1 MANRASTGETDGRKR
16 PKRDR
21 SLYGLEYHGVAGSSE
36 DCQQAVMRL
45 LQFGT
50 PLARARII
58 SSGNTHCLLL
68 TNAIGGHV
76 AVKSGFTSG
85 YGGRGPT
92 CFSVTLQFLHSH
104 GVEIDE
110 LVADAS
116 LLDRLDHSALTIAD
130 VENITTAHAVRP
142 GRWFEYILD
151 RHEEQGRNGTLWQ
164 EFPPVVPF
172 SIIDH
177 RIMDLARNFWEDPDS
192 NLLRGYRRL
201 EDLVRERTDLNESS
215 TKLFSRVFI
224 GKDAVLTWT
233 VADESE
239 RIGRANLFVGTFM
252 AYRNPRAHQEN
263 PKTEL
268 LAEFLLLNH
277 LYQLEREAV
286 NAEPRATASQPS
298 KAEAK

>member
-1 MANRASTGETDGRKR
+1 MASRAKNGETDGRKR
-16 PKRDR
+16 PQRRGR
-21 SLYGLEYHGVAGSSE
+21 SLCGLEYHGVAGSSE

-68 TNAIGGHV
+68 TNTIGDHI
-76 AVKSGFTSG
+76 AVKSGFASG
-85 YGGRGPT
+85 YGGRGPA

-110 LVADAS
+110 WVADES
-116 LLDRLDHSALTIAD
+116 LLDRLDHSALTTAD
-130 VENITTAHAVRP
+130 VENITRARAVRP
-142 GRWFEYILD
+142 SRWFEYILD
-151 RHEEQGRNGTLWQ
+151 RHEEQGRNGALWE

-172 SIIDH
+172 SIIDS
-177 RIMDLARNFWEDPDS
+177 RIMDLARNFWDDPDS

-201 EDLVRERTDLNESS
+201 EDLIRKRTDLTESS

-239 RIGRANLFVGTFM
+239 RIGRANLFAGTFM

-277 LYQLEREAV
+277 LYRLEREAV
-286 NAEPRATASQPS
+286 KAEPRAAALS
-298 KAEAK
+298 AE